1 MISFNDQILND
12 EGKYCIQIET
22 DNRDDYNLIL
32 YLLRGLIDNKDCSV
46 TVTNKLSKDV
56 VYLNREAIG

>member
-22 DNRDDYNLIL
+22 DNRDDYRLIL

-46 TVTNKLSKDV
+46 TVTNKLSKDA